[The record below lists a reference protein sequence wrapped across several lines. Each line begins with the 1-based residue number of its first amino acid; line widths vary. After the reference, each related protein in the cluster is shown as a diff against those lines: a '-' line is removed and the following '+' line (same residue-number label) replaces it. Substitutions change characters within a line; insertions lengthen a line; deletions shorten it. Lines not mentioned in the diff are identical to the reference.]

1 MHIAH
6 GAVMIVA
13 AVLLP
18 AGAFVAARRK
28 LESWFQT
35 HLILQAAGTVLL
47 LTGIVLS
54 FVMVEAH
61 FWTGGGKLVV
71 HGVAGLVILAG
82 MVGQVALGLCRPQTS
97 SKLRG
102 TWARVH
108 KAFGHTL
115 WIVVLVNC
123 IIGAT
128 IWIDEGEYSAIA
140 IISAVAA
147 MSFVTMA
154 FAVLSRS
161 ASQRDEQG
169 VEIVSQT
176 V

>member
-1 MHIAH
+1 
-6 GAVMIVA
+6 MIVA

-71 HGVAGLVILAG
+71 HGVAGLAILAG
-82 MVGQVALGLCRPQTS
+82 LVVQVALGLCRPQTS
-97 SKLRG
+97 SQLRAA
-102 TWARVH
+102 WARIH
-108 KAFGHTL
+108 RAFGHAL

-128 IWIDEGEYSAIA
+128 IWIDEGEFSAIA

-147 MSFVTMA
+147 LSFVTIG

-161 ASQRDEQG
+161 SSQSRDEPG